1 MPKTIDDAPTED
13 FELSLH
19 GARAARGPRE
29 VNALVIAWSRAEPDR
44 VGEVARIERACVLG
58 RGSAPAA
65 DGAPRARFV
74 RQRPWGDG
82 PSEPLASPRLSRE
95 QLRIEPTAK
104 GLRITSIGRA
114 PMWISSEP
122 ATEREIV
129 PGDTVRIADEL
140 LLLAV
145 RRPTRMDAQ
154 RAWGEDESPFA
165 FGAPDR
171 FGLVGESVAAWT
183 LRDRVAFAARADAHV
198 LLLGASGTGKE
209 LVARAI
215 HALSS
220 RASGPLVA
228 RNAATLPEGLVDAE
242 LFGNVRN
249 YPNPGM
255 AERPGLVGEA
265 DKGTLFLDEIG
276 EMPSTAQAHLLRVLD
291 RDGEYQRLGDA
302 RPRRASIRVVGAT
315 NRARDELKHDVRAR
329 FGIVLE
335 IPQLDARPDDV
346 PLLVRHLVSIAATK
360 TRVPAPEPSIELV
373 DALLRHRYELN
384 VRELEQLLWQAMAES
399 RAGKLELVASLV
411 DRLATPERG
420 NEPAG
425 DEKEPDREAIEA
437 AIARAGGSVTKA
449 ARELGLRNRYVLYR
463 LLRKH
468 GIAVDGL

>member
-19 GARAARGPRE
+19 GARAVRGPRE
-29 VNALVIAWSRAEPDR
+29 VHALVIAWSRAEPDR

-58 RGSAPAA
+58 RGSAPAS

-104 GLRITSIGRA
+104 GLRVASIGRA
-114 PMWISSEP
+114 PMWISGEP

-154 RAWGEDESPFA
+154 RAWGEDEAPFA

-215 HALSS
+215 HQLSS

-399 RAGKLELVASLV
+399 RAGKLELVPSLV
-411 DRLATPERG
+411 DRLATPEREG
-420 NEPAG
+420 EPAG
-425 DEKEPDREAIEA
+425 EEKEPDREAIEA